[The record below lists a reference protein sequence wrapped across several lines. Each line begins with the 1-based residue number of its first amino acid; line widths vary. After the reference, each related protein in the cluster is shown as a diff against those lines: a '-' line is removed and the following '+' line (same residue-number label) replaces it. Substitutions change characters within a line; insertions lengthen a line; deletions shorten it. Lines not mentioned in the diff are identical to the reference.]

1 MPKSTFIP
9 AGDHDFLVWMEHFI
23 ANLTPATGATESD
36 LAALKAAS
44 ADFRDKTIHTNDTAA
59 LAKQATADKN
69 ASRESVVANTRAIVR
84 QIKAGSNYSEGQGAQ
99 LGIVGPERTQDLATS
114 HPDLSGI
121 DQTGGRVALSFT
133 KYKSEGV
140 NIYSQR
146 ENDADWVLL
155 ARATVSPFVDNRPFL
170 QTG

>member
-9 AGDHDFLVWMEHFI
+9 AGDHDFLVWIEHFI
-23 ANLTPATGATESD
+23 ANLTPSSGATESEI
-36 LAALKAAS
+36 AVLKAAS

-69 ASRESVVANTRAIVR
+69 ASRERFEAQIRSVVR

-114 HPDLSGI
+114 HPVLSGI
-121 DQTGGRVALSFT
+121 D
-133 KYKSEGV
+133 
-140 NIYSQR
+140 
-146 ENDADWVLL
+146 
-155 ARATVSPFVDNRPFL
+155 
-170 QTG
+170 

>member
-23 ANLTPATGATESD
+23 ANLTPPTGATESD

-69 ASRESVVANTRAIVR
+69 ASRESIEALIRTIMR

-114 HPDLSGI
+114 HPLLSGI

-140 NIYSQR
+140 NIYC
-146 ENDADWVLL
+146 
-155 ARATVSPFVDNRPFL
+155 
-170 QTG
+170 

>member
-1 MPKSTFIP
+1 
-9 AGDHDFLVWMEHFI
+9 
-23 ANLTPATGATESD
+23 

-69 ASRESVVANTRAIVR
+69 ASRESVEALIRTIVR
-84 QIKAGSNYSEGQGAQ
+84 QIKARSEYNEGQGAQ
-99 LGIVGPERTQDLATS
+99 LGIVGPELTQDLATS

-140 NIYSQR
+140 NIYCQR
-146 ENDADWVLL
+146 ENDADWILL
-155 ARATVSPFVDNRPFL
+155 ACA
-170 QTG
+170 

>member
-1 MPKSTFIP
+1 M
-9 AGDHDFLVWMEHFI
+9 
-23 ANLTPATGATESD
+23 
-36 LAALKAAS
+36 AALKAAS
-44 ADFRDKTIHTNDTAA
+44 ADFHDKTIHTNDAAA

-69 ASRESVVANTRAIVR
+69 ASRERFEAQIRSVVR

-133 KYKSEGV
+133 
-140 NIYSQR
+140 NIKVMASIFTANVKTMPIGYYWAVLPSR
-146 ENDADWVLL
+146 LFWIIVRCSKPENPSCAVIPP
-155 ARATVSPFVDNRPFL
+155 SSC
-170 QTG
+170 

>member
-9 AGDHDFLVWMEHFI
+9 AGDHDFLVCIGHFI

-69 ASRESVVANTRAIVR
+69 ASRESVEALIRAIVR
-84 QIKAGSNYSEGQGAQ
+84 QIKARSDYNEG
-99 LGIVGPERTQDLATS
+99 
-114 HPDLSGI
+114 
-121 DQTGGRVALSFT
+121 
-133 KYKSEGV
+133 
-140 NIYSQR
+140 
-146 ENDADWVLL
+146 
-155 ARATVSPFVDNRPFL
+155 
-170 QTG
+170 